1 VRGEVSMSRVLEV
14 PGIGLLVSRCSSF
27 GHGWTW
33 CCAVLCA
40 FCGANVCDYFCIVEV
55 IRYRRY
61 PSHRNK

>member
-1 VRGEVSMSRVLEV
+1 MRGEVSMSRVLEV

-55 IRYRRY
+55 I
-61 PSHRNK
+61 